1 MVEANPGGD
10 GNNNGNPTEAPANNQ
25 QDAAQAEQAGAG
37 GTGEQPS
44 QLTDEQLAE
53 EQKRINEQIEQDHA
67 NANYEAEIRQAIND
81 SMPHISEL
89 MDLSTLKEEYKA
101 NKFELC
107 FDVLYARYRNV
118 RRMRRDGSCFYRS
131 FLF

>member
-1 MVEANPGGD
+1 M
-10 GNNNGNPTEAPANNQ
+10 
-25 QDAAQAEQAGAG
+25 
-37 GTGEQPS
+37 
-44 QLTDEQLAE
+44 
-53 EQKRINEQIEQDHA
+53 
-67 NANYEAEIRQAIND
+67 ND
-81 SMPHISEL
+81 SMPHISEM
-89 MDLSTLKEEYKA
+89 MDLGVLKEEYKA